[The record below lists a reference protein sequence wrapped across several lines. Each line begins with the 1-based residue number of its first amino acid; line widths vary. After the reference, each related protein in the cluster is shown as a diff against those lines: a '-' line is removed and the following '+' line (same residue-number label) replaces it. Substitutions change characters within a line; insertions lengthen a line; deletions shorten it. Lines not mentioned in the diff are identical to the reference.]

1 MGHMTLAQNAKID
14 FIVFLNRHSGE
25 PPQLRPYRADVAR
38 QFMRQTLYGSPQSL
52 ALQYEAIEHLLTAQV
67 FELRYTDLDWAVDRL
82 QTLVREGH

>member
-1 MGHMTLAQNAKID
+1 
-14 FIVFLNRHSGE
+14 
-25 PPQLRPYRADVAR
+25 VAR
-38 QFMRQTLYGSPQSL
+38 QFMRQALYGSPQSL